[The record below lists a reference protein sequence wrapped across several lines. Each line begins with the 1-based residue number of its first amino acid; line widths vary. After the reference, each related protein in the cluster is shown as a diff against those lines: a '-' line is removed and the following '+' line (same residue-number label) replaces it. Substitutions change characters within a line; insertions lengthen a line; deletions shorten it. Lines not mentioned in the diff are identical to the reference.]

1 MKLKIL
7 VLELVWLFFT
17 LFIVSFLFSQN
28 TVSTSK
34 IWYASLL
41 KKYFPHG
48 ISIHGINYPLDT
60 IPCLPKDITK
70 FNITAEKVNIGLGPA
85 LQIKGTLK
93 LGKIEEP
100 FSVIDG
106 AKGKA
111 YMLHFQA
118 YLFSP
123 IGIIIWQQ
131 KGFPIGDSWV
141 SAAGDQVEFR
151 LINAFNRST
160 NRCVLL
166 IIAAGDPILSDYD
179 EMRVILGVKKINL

>member
-7 VLELVWLFFT
+7 ALELVRLFFT
-17 LFIVSFLFSQN
+17 LFMVSFLFSQN

-41 KKYFPHG
+41 KKYFPRG

-60 IPCLPKDITK
+60 IPCLSKDITK
-70 FNITAEKVNIGLGPA
+70 FNVTAEKVNIGLGPA
-85 LQIKGTLK
+85 LQIIGTLK

-106 AKGKA
+106 AKGNV
-111 YMLHFQA
+111 YMLHLQA

-123 IGIIIWQQ
+123 SGVVTWQQ
-131 KGFPIGDSWV
+131 KGFPVGDSWV
-141 SAAGDQVEFR
+141 SAAGDKVEFR
-151 LINAFNRST
+151 LINAFNRSIT
-160 NRCVLL
+160 GCVLL

-179 EMRVILGVKKINL
+179 EIRVILGVKKINL